1 MEPRWIWQQ
10 PDWPNFRWDGAALR
24 PALLQASAARQ
35 GLAEQLD
42 RLDAGLGR
50 EALAALISRESLSTA
65 AIEGEQLDPAEVR
78 SSVARRF
85 QLPQDT
91 PGSPQREASA
101 KVEGLVQLLLASTA
115 ELDEPLTLAT
125 LHRWHADLFAAGP
138 DGLRAIAIGDLR
150 GSLPMQVVSGAI
162 GRETLHFEAPPREGL
177 EGQLTLLLDWFN
189 GLSLELDGLI
199 RAGLVHLWFVTLHP
213 YDDGNGRLARALT
226 DRALAQI
233 SRPEVQAT
241 PTDRLMAGA
250 LGLSARIQQQRRA
263 YYRELEHCQRGP
275 SEVTRWLQW
284 FLEQVAAAALSNQ
297 AVVAAVQAKA
307 LFWWRHRHSGFNARQ
322 QKLLNRLLD
331 AEPEGFEGGMTLRKA
346 IGLTKASRATA
357 WRDLSEL
364 VARQALTPIGAG
376 RSRAYRLGFPFELD
390 QKDQPSHS

>member
-10 PDWPNFRWDGAALR
+10 PDWPSFRWDGVALR
-24 PALLQASAARQ
+24 PALLQAAAERQ
-35 GLAEQLD
+35 RLAEQLD
-42 RLDAGLGR
+42 ELDAGLDR
-50 EALAALISRESLSTA
+50 EALAALVSRESLSTA
-65 AIEGEQLDPAEVR
+65 AIEGERLDPAEVR

-85 QLPQDT
+85 QLPPDP
-91 PGSPQREASA
+91 PGSSTPHASA
-101 KVEGLVQLLLASTA
+101 QVEGVVQLLLAATA
-115 ELDEPLTLAT
+115 ELGVPLTLSA
-125 LHRWHADLFAAGP
+125 LHQWHADLFAAGP

-162 GRETLHFEAPPREGL
+162 GRERLHFEAPPRDGL
-177 EGQLTLLLDWFN
+177 DRQLTLLLDWFN
-189 GLSLELDGLI
+189 GPSLQLDGLV
-199 RAGLVHLWFVTLHP
+199 RAGLAHLWLVTLHP

-233 SRPEVQAT
+233 PRPETQAKR
-241 PTDRLMAGA
+241 TDPLMARA
-250 LGLSARIQQQRRA
+250 LGLSARIQQQRQD
-263 YYRELEHCQRGP
+263 YYQELERCQRGDL
-275 SEVTRWLQW
+275 EVTRWLQW

-331 AEPEGFEGGMTLRKA
+331 AEPQGFEGGMTLRKA

-364 VARQALTPIGAG
+364 VELQALTPIGAG